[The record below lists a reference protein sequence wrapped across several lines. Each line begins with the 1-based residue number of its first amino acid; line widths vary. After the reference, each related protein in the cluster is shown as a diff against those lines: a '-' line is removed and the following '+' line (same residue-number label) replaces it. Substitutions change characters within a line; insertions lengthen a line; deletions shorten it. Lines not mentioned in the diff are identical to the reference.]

1 MGHIDSAAYI
11 KKITPDGK
19 LRADAVERLS
29 KAGRVT
35 MWVVSV

>member
-19 LRADAVERLS
+19 LRAGAVERLL
-29 KAGRVT
+29 KAARVT
-35 MWVVSV
+35 M